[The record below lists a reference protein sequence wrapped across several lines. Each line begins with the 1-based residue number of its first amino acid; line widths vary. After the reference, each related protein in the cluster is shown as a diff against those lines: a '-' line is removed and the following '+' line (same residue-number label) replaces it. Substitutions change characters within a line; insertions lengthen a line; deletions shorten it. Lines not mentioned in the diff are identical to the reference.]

1 MHAVTSDRVL
11 ALPDFSTRAA
21 TLGADERIA
30 VHLRARDRTARDR
43 LRLMGTLPTAGT
55 VIVNDRVDLAVAGRA
70 AGVHLPSFGLPIGV
84 TRAIAGP
91 ALLIGRSA
99 HTADEALAADAEGAD
114 YVFLGPIWQT
124 ASHPG
129 SPGIGVSAIERSR
142 PARVIAIGG
151 VTPDRVRACLDA
163 GAWGVA
169 AISALWLVDD
179 VAAAAEAF
187 LLSLGR

>member
-1 MHAVTSDRVL
+1 MHAVTNDRVL

-21 TLGADERIA
+21 TLGADARIA
-30 VHLRARDRTARDR
+30 VHLRARDCTARVR
-43 LRLMGTLPTAGT
+43 LQLMGMLPTTGT

-70 AGVHLPSFGLPIGV
+70 AGVHLPSSGLPVSV
-84 TRAIAGP
+84 TRAITGP

-99 HTADEALAADAEGAD
+99 HTAGEALAADAEGAD
-114 YVFLGPIWQT
+114 YVFLGPIWET

-151 VTPDRVRACLDA
+151 VTPDRVRACLEA